1 MKETQEL
8 TQEEVK
14 DTIMSLLTEIRAY
27 ILSDYEVQAVASIEF
42 LQGFIRDN
50 LDPGKYK
57 EKNV

>member
-1 MKETQEL
+1 MKETPEL

-27 ILSDYEVQAVASIEF
+27 ILSDYEVQAVASLEF
-42 LQGFIRDN
+42 LQDFIRDN
-50 LDPGKYK
+50 LDPGKHK